1 MLSLISNIRLNRV
14 KVQKSKG
21 FHTNLMNYSTDELN
35 NEYFDDVNL
44 FSSKDWL
51 EMYR

>member
-14 KVQKSKG
+14 KVQRDKG
-21 FHTNLMNYSTDELN
+21 FRTNLMNYSTSELD
-35 NEYFDDVNL
+35 NEQAEQINL

-51 EMYR
+51 KMYR

>member
-21 FHTNLMNYSTDELN
+21 FHTNLMNYSTSELSN
-35 NEYFDDVNL
+35 DYIEEKNL
-44 FSSKDWL
+44 FSSNDWL
-51 EMYR
+51 KMYR

>member
-14 KVQKSKG
+14 KVKKNTG
-21 FHTNLMNYSTDELN
+21 FRTNLMNYSTSELN
-35 NEYFDDVNL
+35 NEYIEQINL

-51 EMYR
+51 KMYR